1 MNPKPIIFLAF
12 ANDREDNVR
21 YLRNIPAEQREIR
34 QILIHAQERGICD
47 YEILSYATF
56 KDIKEV
62 LTREQYRNRI
72 VAFHFAGHADGFQLL
87 LEQENG
93 QNHSAN
99 GENLSEYFRILKTGN
114 VQANLQL
121 LFFNG
126 CCTENFAKRLQ
137 DVIPTIIATDNNI
150 NDEQAKS
157 LAVSFYENLC
167 KRIDVPTAFDLA
179 KIETTIQNGQD
190 VRGLYR
196 KGVAQEPNS
205 SPWRLWSAAEPQK
218 WSIEQLQLISNKQN
232 EPKLLPNMDL
242 EEFKTSL
249 KDIVEAGDYDKFF
262 NEIELSSYAYDKG
275 MFNRLRKELN
285 FGKYDFDFPTRLK
298 SFASTLKK

>member
-1 MNPKPIIFLAF
+1 MNLKPIIFLAF

-21 YLRNIPAEQREIR
+21 YLRNIPAEQGEIR

-93 QNHSAN
+93 QNHSTN

-137 DVIPTIIATDNNI
+137 DVIPTIIATDNDI

-157 LAVSFYENLC
+157 LAVSFYYHLC
-167 KRIDVPTAFDLA
+167 KRIDVLTAFSLA
-179 KIETTIQNGQD
+179 KVETTIQNGQD

-196 KGVAQEPNS
+196 KGVVQEPNS
-205 SPWRLWSAAEPQK
+205 SPWQLWSAAEPQK

-232 EPKLLPNMDL
+232 NTNLPQNMTEL
-242 EEFKTSL
+242 EEFKKELLELVASNDFKTVFAKIKTSSL
-249 KDIVEAGDYDKFF
+249 NYDKPLF
-262 NEIELSSYAYDKG
+262 S
-275 MFNRLRKELN
+275 RLERQITFQITLDLIDSLQV
-285 FGKYDFDFPTRLK
+285 FIG
-298 SFASTLKK
+298 TLKK